1 MAREDADALTLKGV
15 PYVAR
20 PVVITTE
27 KDTTRDRE
35 CDGGDTAQDVVVRE
49 GVKLAVS
56 TDIEKTARCVIG
68 TRCKSV
74 SVREEAEAASVLCNA
89 TSVRFLLT

>member
-35 CDGGDTAQDVVVRE
+35 CDGGDTAKNVVVRE
-49 GVKLAVS
+49 RVELTVS
-56 TDIEKTARCVIG
+56 TDIEKTARRVVR
-68 TRCKSV
+68 TRSKSV
-74 SVREEAEAASVLCNA
+74 SVREEAAVMSVPNLS
-89 TSVRFLLT
+89 TTTVRC

>member
-35 CDGGDTAQDVVVRE
+35 CDGGDTAKNVVVRE
-49 GVKLAVS
+49 RVELTVS
-56 TDIEKTARCVIG
+56 TDIEKTARCVVR
-68 TRCKSV
+68 TRSKSV
-74 SVREEAEAASVLCNA
+74 SVREEAAVMSVPNLS
-89 TSVRFLLT
+89 TTTVRC